1 MMTNDEQDDDMNCGL
16 AVAERD
22 LLQLKLGQLEDT
34 MPPREVWKRIEAQ
47 ARAEGLFV
55 PSRTTERLRWIG
67 GAAIAATVA
76 MLALN
81 LVLTTPPDEEAAFP
95 TVPPESTAND
105 SIPDLNALKAES
117 RDLERNLRLLPADPA
132 VMKVSTATTIR
143 ELESRVAAIDLR
155 LNDRSAGLELEQ
167 EQIYWRERVRLMNLL
182 VQLRFAQAQRA
193 SF

>member
-1 MMTNDEQDDDMNCGL
+1 MMINEEQDDDMNCGL
-16 AVAERD
+16 AVAEHD

-34 MPPREVWKRIEAQ
+34 VPPREVWKRIEAQ
-47 ARAEGLFV
+47 ARAEGLFAQ
-55 PSRTTERLRWIG
+55 SRTAERLRWIG
-67 GAAIAATVA
+67 GAAIAASVA

-81 LVLTTPPDEEAAFP
+81 LLLTTPPVVDGPFP

-105 SIPDLNALKAES
+105 GIPDLNALKAES
-117 RDLERNLRLLPADPA
+117 RDLERNLRLLPAEPA

-143 ELESRVAAIDLR
+143 ELESRIAAIDFR
-155 LNDRSAGLELEQ
+155 LNDRTVALDQEQ

-182 VQLRFAQAQRA
+182 VQLRYAQAQRA